1 MEEKYKY
8 IDINIKVYKNYLYSQ
23 DNLNN
28 MILVT
33 DWINR

>member
-8 IDINIKVYKNYLYSQ
+8 IKVSFKMYKIYLYSR

-33 DWINR
+33 DWTNR